1 MSPVA
6 LPSDEQRLILRR
18 LGDVLAPANDT
29 MPSFSEADRSGQF
42 LTRAF
47 EALPHLGPL
56 ALAAADGL
64 GEAKPD
70 EYLQRL
76 STEQPETF
84 TALHL
89 ILVGAYLINRR
100 VWRRLGYPGRKP
112 ALALEDEADF
122 YLDGGLLN
130 QVIARGPIY
139 TPTPT

>member
-1 MSPVA
+1 VTAQA
-6 LPSDEQRLILRR
+6 LPSDEQTAALRR
-18 LGDVLAPANDT
+18 LGDTLAPASDT
-29 MPSFSEADRSGQF
+29 MPSFSEADKSGRF

-64 GEAKPD
+64 GDD
-70 EYLQRL
+70 EPQEYVERL
-76 STEQPETF
+76 AAEQPQTF
-84 TALHL
+84 AALHL

-112 ALALEDEADF
+112 RPALDDEADV
-122 YLDGGLLN
+122 YLDGGLLD

-139 TPTPT
+139 RPTD